1 MHGDGFAARQRRDR
15 GGGGPA
21 CRLGRYDWPTMSDSN
36 SRLVYSSDGG
46 RVRPPRDSKPNARSR
61 RGSAAPKDGLPADP
75 GDGVVRLHRGPSA
88 RGGKPGT
95 LVVGLP
101 GSESD
106 LDATLKR
113 CKRRLGTGGTR
124 QGRVLV
130 IQGDHREALLALL
143 EADGHRVKLAGG

>member
-1 MHGDGFAARQRRDR
+1 
-15 GGGGPA
+15 
-21 CRLGRYDWPTMSDSN
+21 MSDPN
-36 SRLVYSSDGG
+36 SRLVYSTDGG
-46 RVRPPRDSKPNARSR
+46 RVRPPDDPKSRPKPRPKSR
-61 RGSAAPKDGLPADP
+61 RASATSNDGLPADP

-101 GSESD
+101 GSEAE

-130 IQGDHREALLALL
+130 IQGDQREKLLALL
-143 EADGHRVKLAGG
+143 KADGHRVKLAGG

>member
-1 MHGDGFAARQRRDR
+1 
-15 GGGGPA
+15 
-21 CRLGRYDWPTMSDSN
+21 MSDPN
-36 SRLVYSSDGG
+36 SRLVYSTDDG
-46 RVRPPRDSKPNARSR
+46 RVRPPDGAKPRPKSR
-61 RGSAAPKDGLPADP
+61 RASAAPKDGLPADP

-101 GSESD
+101 GSEAD

-113 CKRRLGTGGTR
+113 CKQRLGTGGTR

-130 IQGDHREALLALL
+130 IQGDHREKLLELL
-143 EADGHRVKLAGG
+143 EAGGHRVKLAGG